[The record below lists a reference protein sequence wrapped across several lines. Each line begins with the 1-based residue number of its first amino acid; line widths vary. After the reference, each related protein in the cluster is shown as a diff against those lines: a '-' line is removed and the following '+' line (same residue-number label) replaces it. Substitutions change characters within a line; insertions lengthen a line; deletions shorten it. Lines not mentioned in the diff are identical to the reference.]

1 MLKRLDIIQQNE
13 YNISI
18 ILIGVSMV
26 KFISTTEAAAKWGL
40 SNRRVAILCAEG
52 RIADTQKIGNT
63 WMIPENAE
71 KPTDARIKSGKY
83 IKKDEV
89 NQNGNTN

>member
-1 MLKRLDIIQQNE
+1 
-13 YNISI
+13 
-18 ILIGVSMV
+18 MV

-52 RIADTQKIGNT
+52 RIEDAQKIGNT